1 MSKSDLEKL
10 TFELNKIKELNSKL
24 LENNIQPILK
34 EKVQDFLDAFED
46 YFRERGLVVNAGHL
60 TVRAAFD
67 SLEFTA
73 FSKGD
78 PTIFILKDRET
89 IASIS
94 VKYKTPTRSASYQ
107 FDTEEEQLKWE
118 IKRKT
123 HYLVIWRILNST
135 IPVANSEDHIMIL
148 WLYLRVYFMCK
159 STHYRAF
166 THPYTK

>member
-60 TVRAAFD
+60 TVRAALD

-118 IKRKT
+118 IKKENT
-123 HYLVIWRILNST
+123 LFSYLENPEFYYT
-135 IPVANSEDHIMIL
+135 GSEFG
-148 WLYLRVYFMCK
+148 R
-159 STHYRAF
+159 
-166 THPYTK
+166 PYYDPLVVLESIFHV